1 MKDRSFK
8 GIVVAGRGLGV
19 EGMSSPTMQRMIRK
33 LTALD
38 IVPGT
43 LNVRLPR
50 PFDTI
55 LERYVRW
62 EDFGRSDPDP
72 EVPGRKGLRYGEVI
86 IAGRYRGFVFQGDEP
101 DYPANQVELISDRQ
115 LRQALGLSDGDAIQ
129 FTIFSTEASGG
140 TEG

>member
-1 MKDRSFK
+1 
-8 GIVVAGRGLGV
+8 
-19 EGMSSPTMQRMIRK
+19 MQRVIGN

-50 PFDTI
+50 PFDVV

-62 EDFGRSDPDP
+62 EDLGREVPDP

-101 DYPANQVELISDRQ
+101 DYPSNQVELISDRH
-115 LRQALGLSDGDAIQ
+115 LRQTLGLAEGDAIQ
-129 FTIFSTEASGG
+129 FRLVSTSDGG
-140 TEG
+140 SIEDRRSE